1 MSVRRMIH
9 MPKKEEIK
17 LDPKLLDGEAVSYPC
32 TGCKEICKNTQYK
45 SCTKWKKWIHMKWR
59 EVTTELKRKR

>member
-1 MSVRRMIH
+1 

-17 LDPKLLDGEAVSYPC
+17 LDPKMLDAKTVPYPC
-32 TGCKEICKNTQYK
+32 EGCKDSCSSATYK
-45 SCTKWKKWIHMKWR
+45 SCDKWKKWFHLKWR